1 MNAAQS
7 RAARGLLQ
15 LSQGDLA
22 KAAGVGLSTVVDFE
36 LSRRAVSEKAIV
48 AIRSALEAAGVIFV
62 EENGEGPGVR
72 LRKVRQDNAAP
83 TTIPLDELN
92 AENDE

>member
-36 LSRRAVSEKAIV
+36 LSRRAVSEKAVV
-48 AIRSALEAAGVIFV
+48 AIRTALEAAGVEFIPP
-62 EENGEGPGVR
+62 NGSGAGVR
-72 LRKVRQDNAAP
+72 LKKAP
-83 TTIPLDELN
+83 N
-92 AENDE
+92 GG